1 MNTEPQ
7 HAVLQPTEETI
18 ALNGEQFTVCT
29 FKAGQM
35 AYVLPRLQTLFTA
48 IPVDKTPAEEVEKNW
63 LKHQM
68 VATFKNLEALFGKP
82 ETFELMA
89 LSIKQPIEFVQE
101 LDILEAEELF
111 TAMWKVNATYFFTK
125 LQPILMDRAL
135 DRISALG
142 DLERV
147 TILRLLS
154 Q

>member
-1 MNTEPQ
+1 MNTDKQ
-7 HAVLQPTEETI
+7 HAVLQPTEEVVS
-18 ALNGEQFTVCT
+18 LGGEQFTIRT

-35 AYVLPRLQTLFTA
+35 AFVLPRLQALFTA
-48 IPVDKTPAEEVEKNW
+48 MPVDATSEDEVEKNW
-63 LKHQM
+63 LKHQILSI
-68 VATFKNLEALFGKP
+68 FKNLEALFAKP

-89 LSIKQPIEFVQE
+89 LAVKKDVAFVEE
-101 LDILEAEELF
+101 LDLLDAEELF

-125 LQPILMDRAL
+125 LQPVLMDRAL